1 MTASRTKVLCVDDEP
16 NVLEGLTL
24 NLRRRFDV
32 STALGGPAGLEAM
45 QRDGAP
51 AVVIS
56 DMRMPGMSGAAFLA
70 KVRELAPDTVR
81 ILLTGQAD
89 MDSAIAAVNEG
100 QIFRFLTKPCPP
112 PVLLG
117 AIEAAIEQHRLITAE
132 RVLLEQTLHGCIKT
146 LVDVLALTN
155 PVSFGRATRIKQHVS
170 DLAEKLGLLG
180 RWQVE
185 VAAMLSQ
192 LGYVTLPAEVAEKV
206 HQGHPLTQEEQAMVA
221 RTPAVTE
228 QLLGNIPRL
237 EVVRGILAS
246 YAKSTRPEKDSGDG
260 DKRLISLGA
269 QMLRI
274 ATDFDTL
281 EARGC
286 SAALAVTTMRG
297 REGQYDPI
305 VLNALGELRG
315 GEGARTEVE
324 ELPLSAL
331 CVGMVLA
338 DDVKMVAGT
347 LLVARGYVITESFI
361 ERLRNYRA
369 DSVVQPVLVIVPASR
384 GRGRA

>member
-1 MTASRTKVLCVDDEP
+1 MTTPRAKVLCVDDEQ

-24 NLRRRFDV
+24 NLRRRFDAT
-32 STALGGPAGLEAM
+32 TALGGPAALEAI

-51 AVVIS
+51 AVVVS
-56 DMRMPGMSGAAFLA
+56 DMRMPGMNGATFLA
-70 KVRELAPDTVR
+70 RVRDVAPDTVR

-89 MDSAIAAVNEG
+89 IDSAIAAVNEG

-112 PVLLG
+112 PDLL
-117 AIEAAIEQHRLITAE
+117 AAIAAAVEQHRLITSE

-155 PVSFGRATRIKQHVS
+155 PVSFGRATRIKQQVS
-170 DLAEKLGLLG
+170 ELAQSIGLTE

-206 HQGHPLTQEEQAMVA
+206 HQGHLLTQEEQAMVA
-221 RTPAVTE
+221 RAPAVTE

-237 EVVRGILAS
+237 EVVRAILSS
-246 YAKSTRPEKDSGDG
+246 YAKASRPESISGDG
-260 DKRLISLGA
+260 DTKLIALGA
-269 QMLRI
+269 QLLRV
-274 ATDFDTL
+274 ATDFDAL

-286 SAALAVTTMRG
+286 SSALAVTTMRG
-297 REGQYDPI
+297 REGHYDAKI
-305 VLNALGELRG
+305 MDALWALRG
-315 GEGARTEVE
+315 DDGDRDEVE
-324 ELPLSAL
+324 ELPLGAL
-331 CVGMVLA
+331 RVGMVLA

-347 LLVARGYVITESFI
+347 LLVARGFVITESFI
-361 ERLRNYRA
+361 ERLRNYRLG
-369 DSVVQPVLVIVPASR
+369 SIRQPVLVVAPASR
-384 GRGRA
+384 AKNRA